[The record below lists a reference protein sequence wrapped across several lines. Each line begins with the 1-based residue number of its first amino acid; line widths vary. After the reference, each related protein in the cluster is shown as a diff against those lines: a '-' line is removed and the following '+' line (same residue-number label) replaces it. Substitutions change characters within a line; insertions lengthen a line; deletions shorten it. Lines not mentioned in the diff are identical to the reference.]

1 MRQAREIND
10 TMPSYIA
17 DDFLK
22 SLMKSKINPINCKV
36 ALLGFSFKEN
46 CPDFRNTKILDLY
59 NALVSLDFEVTI
71 YDPWVDTEEVF
82 KEYGIKV
89 ESSLPKNLDVVLLG
103 VGHTQFIDYA
113 KILKSNGSYVY
124 DFKGLIG

>member
-1 MRQAREIND
+1 
-10 TMPSYIA
+10 
-17 DDFLK
+17 
-22 SLMKSKINPINCKV
+22 
-36 ALLGFSFKEN
+36 
-46 CPDFRNTKILDLY
+46 
-59 NALVSLDFEVTI
+59 LDFEVTI

-113 KILKSNGSYVY
+113 KILKVMEVMFTILK
-124 DFKGLIG
+124 D